1 MLLLGFIYLLSLHT
15 ILHFSYLYFSTYI
28 FVYFYICIFLYF
40 HIFIHFCFFFHI
52 FYVFCF
58 NFSVISVICVSD
70 YVLMYMWLMSVC
82 DCMLMY
88 VLYVSVLVYCPT
100 YFGGYLK
107 RARGCLLNGH
117 YLIPWARVYR
127 VDELWNIL

>member
-1 MLLLGFIYLLSLHT
+1 MLLYRF
-15 ILHFSYLYFSTYI
+15 YI
-28 FVYFYICIFLYF
+28 FTFFTYYFTFFIFIFFDIYICIFLYL
-40 HIFIHFCFFFHI
+40 HIFIFSHFHTFLGFFHI

-58 NFSVISVICVSD
+58 NFSVISVICESD

-100 YFGGYLK
+100 YCGGYLK
-107 RARGCLLNGH
+107 RGRGCLLNGH